1 MRIAIV
7 RLSAMGDIIQS
18 MLVVQ
23 IIKSKI
29 NNVIIDWIV
38 DESFSE
44 LVSLNDEIDNVIS
57 LNLREIKLSSNKISN
72 LRLLY
77 NKLKNIK
84 KYDLIIDLQG
94 LIKSAIIAR
103 IIKSDKTIGYDW
115 SSIREPIASIL
126 YSEKYFFSYFDNV
139 FDRYLGLVSKTFSI
153 NIKENEILNKKPI
166 FVKSTN
172 RFNTKRVLIGLV
184 VGASFKSKI
193 YSVKGYKE
201 VINSLDADF
210 ICLWGSEEELIAAKK
225 LKKDNPRVKV
235 PETTSF
241 KGLIEIINSCS
252 LVIGGDTGPTHLA
265 WAQNIPSITLFGATP
280 GCRNM
285 METDIN
291 KKLESGENINLKK
304 ISKINN
310 SIDKIKSNDI
320 VNLAKKLIK

>member
-38 DESFSE
+38 DDSFCE
-44 LVSLNDEIDNVIS
+44 LVSLNEEIDNVIS
-57 LNLREIKLSSNKISN
+57 VNLKEIKLCNDKISN
-72 LRLLY
+72 LKLLY
-77 NKLKNIK
+77 KKLINLK

-103 IIKSDKTIGYDW
+103 IIKSDKTIGFDW
-115 SSIREPIASIL
+115 KSTREPLASTL

-139 FDRYLGLVSKTFSI
+139 FDRYLGLISKTLSI
-153 NIKENEILNKKPI
+153 SIEEKEISNKKPI
-166 FVKSTN
+166 FGRNTN
-172 RFNTKRVLIGLV
+172 QFKTKRVLIALV

-193 YSVKGYKE
+193 YSVDGYKK
-201 VINSLDADF
+201 IISALDADF
-210 ICLWGSEEELIAAKK
+210 ICLWGSYEELITARE
-225 LKKDNPRVKV
+225 LKKNNSRVKV
-235 PETTSF
+235 PDKTSF
-241 KGLIEIINSCS
+241 KDLVKIVNSCS

-265 WAQNIPSITLFGATP
+265 WAQNIPSITLFGPTP
-280 GCRNM
+280 SYRNM

-291 KKLESGENINLKK
+291 KKLESEENINLKK
-304 ISKINN
+304 ISKTSK
-310 SIDKIKSNDI
+310 SIYKIKSNEI
-320 VNLAKKLIK
+320 INLAKKLIK